1 MMLNLPS
8 KDIPSQSS
16 KIPKKLESNNLI
28 IKKNT
33 SLHSFKG
40 EFQTE
45 TRVNFPDDFSLYF
58 IFQFFG

>member
-40 EFQTE
+40 EF
-45 TRVNFPDDFSLYF
+45 
-58 IFQFFG
+58 